1 MTLSNLMQLK
11 LTGAATVIALFAA
24 GAMAQ
29 TTETPEEPSAVDSP
43 VTAFSTGEVIGG
55 EAEGDS
61 YVGNTHGDWEMVC
74 VRIPDEED
82 PCQMYQLLRDA
93 EGNATAEISMFPLPA
108 GQEAVAGATILTPL
122 ETLLTAQLVMQVDG
136 GAAKRYPFT
145 FCTAIG
151 CIARVGFT
159 GQEIDA
165 FRRGARATW
174 TLVPVAAPDQTVDL
188 NMSLIGFTAAFTELS
203 EQVPE

>member
-1 MTLSNLMQLK
+1 MKNNTMTAGKWAGLAAVLALM
-11 LTGAATVIALFAA
+11 GSAAQ
-24 GAMAQ
+24 AQ
-29 TTETPEEPSAVDSP
+29 TTDATDSP
-43 VTAFSTGEVIGG
+43 VTALSTGEVIGQEG
-55 EAEGDS
+55 EGET

-74 VRIPDEED
+74 VRIPDEPD

-93 EGNATAEISMFPLPA
+93 EGNATAEISLFPLPP

-122 ETLLTAQLVMQVDG
+122 ETLLTAQLVMQIDG

-159 GQEIDA
+159 ASEVDA
-165 FRRGARATW
+165 FRRGALATW
-174 TLVPVAAPDQTVDL
+174 SLVPVAAPDQTVDL
-188 NMSLIGFTAAFTELS
+188 NMSLMGFTAAFAEAS
-203 EQVPE
+203 EQLAE